1 MKNCRVHST
10 HWLIAFHTGADDAWP
25 DAAAHAGPLRE
36 AHDLAVPDEHVR
48 ADVRAHVVRAERGAV
63 VPADDGEAKR
73 GAFRSTELH
82 AHSGPDVLEGA
93 LRGAELRP
101 DDGRALVEH
110 ADEASEHVRAELR
123 PVAAALVL
131 AAADARTEL

>member
-1 MKNCRVHST
+1 MHST

-48 ADVRAHVVRAERGAV
+48 ADLRAHVVRAERGAV
-63 VPADDGEAKR
+63 VPADHGEAER
-73 GAFRSTELH
+73 GAVRGAELH
-82 AHSGPDVLEGA
+82 AHGGPHVLEGA

-110 ADEASEHVRAELR
+110 ADEAAEHVRAELR
-123 PVAAALVL
+123 PVAAAQLF
-131 AAADARTEL
+131 AAADARSEL

>member
-73 GAFRSTELH
+73 GAVRGAELH
-82 AHSGPDVLEGA
+82 AHGGPHVLAGA
-93 LRGAELRP
+93 LRGAVLRP
-101 DDGRALVEH
+101 YLCGNQP
-110 ADEASEHVRAELR
+110 VRR
-123 PVAAALVL
+123 VSW
-131 AAADARTEL
+131 RTTRRFSTNAP